1 MPRQTRAY
9 THMNGGARVK
19 KPSIIKNSLVLTG
32 FSIAMRVA
40 GIAFSMYV
48 AAGVGAEGMGLYQL
62 TYSAFALAVTMAT
75 AGISVAVTRVLTE
88 EQGMN
93 RRGSERPVMRCAL
106 TYAALVSLAAA
117 VCVLLGSGYI
127 GRVLLSDE
135 RTVLSLR
142 VLAPA
147 LPMMSLSSCFKGHLL
162 AVRRPIQIAVS
173 DVIEQVVEVG
183 VFVVMIKRYPGLDIE
198 TACAVIAAGVTLSE
212 IASCAYLYFKYL
224 RFREKPA
231 DYVPGGFLRRLL
243 AVALPVAGS
252 SCLASAL
259 RTMEN
264 VMVPSGLRK
273 SGMSEAAALSDYGM
287 VRGMALPVMFL
298 PFAFL
303 SAFTSL
309 LMPEISEAQAAR
321 RDGYIHTLI
330 ERVIKSCLLLSIP
343 AAAIFAIFS
352 GSLSELVYH
361 NSQVGMIILILAP
374 LVPLMY
380 FDAVADGVLKGLGQQ
395 NWVLYCNIVDSIIR
409 IILVYKLIPAMGFTG
424 FMIVMY
430 VSNIFNPVLSI
441 WRMMKLSHVRLRVGE
456 WIAKPLL
463 AAGAAS
469 LLVRLLCIRN
479 PAAQLDVGV
488 VVAEILL
495 LGLLYA
501 AFLWFLS
508 GEKGARRQKTRR
520 VRAQGGR

>member
-1 MPRQTRAY
+1 
-9 THMNGGARVK
+9 
-19 KPSIIKNSLVLTG
+19 
-32 FSIAMRVA
+32 
-40 GIAFSMYV
+40 
-48 AAGVGAEGMGLYQL
+48 
-62 TYSAFALAVTMAT
+62 
-75 AGISVAVTRVLTE
+75 
-88 EQGMN
+88 
-93 RRGSERPVMRCAL
+93 
-106 TYAALVSLAAA
+106 
-117 VCVLLGSGYI
+117 
-127 GRVLLSDE
+127 
-135 RTVLSLR
+135 
-142 VLAPA
+142 
-147 LPMMSLSSCFKGHLL
+147 MMSLSSCFKGHLL

-173 DVIEQVVEVG
+173 DAIEQIVEVG
-183 VFVVMIKRYPGLDIE
+183 VFVILVRRFPGLDME
-198 TACAVIAAGVTLSE
+198 MACAVIAAGVTLSE
-212 IASCAYLYFKYL
+212 IVSCVYLYVQYL
-224 RFREKPA
+224 RFREKPS
-231 DYVPGGFLRRLL
+231 DYVPSGFLRRLL

-343 AAAIFAIFS
+343 AAAIFAVFS
-352 GSLSELVYH
+352 ESLAELVYH
-361 NSQVGMIILILAP
+361 NSQVGMIILILSP

-380 FDAVADGVLKGLGQQ
+380 FDAVADGILKGLGQQ
-395 NWVLYCNIVDSIIR
+395 NWVLYCNIADSIIR
-409 IILVYKLIPAMGFTG
+409 IFMVYQLIPAMGFTG

-463 AAGAAS
+463 AAGAAA
-469 LLVRLLCIRN
+469 LLVRILCLRN

-488 VVAEILL
+488 VIAEIIL
-495 LGLLYA
+495 LGVIYA
-501 AFLWFLS
+501 ALLWLIS
-508 GEKGARRQKTRR
+508 GEKREPVRQKNEGLRSRR
-520 VRAQGGR
+520 SRT

>member
-1 MPRQTRAY
+1 M
-9 THMNGGARVK
+9 K
-19 KPSIIKNSLVLTG
+19 KTSIIKNSLVLTG

-62 TYSAFALAVTMAT
+62 TYSAFTLAVTMAT

-106 TYAALVSLAAA
+106 TYATLISLTAAA
-117 VCVLLGSGYI
+117 CVLLASGYI

-183 VFVVMIKRYPGLDIE
+183 VFVILIQRFPGLDIE
-198 TACAVIAAGVTLSE
+198 MACAVIAAGVTLSE
-212 IASCAYLYFKYL
+212 IASCIYLYIEHR
-224 RFREKPA
+224 RFREKPSS
-231 DYVPGGFLRRLL
+231 YVPGGFLRRLL

-252 SCLASAL
+252 SILASAL

-273 SGMSEAAALSDYGM
+273 SGMPEATALADYGM

-321 RDGYIHTLI
+321 RDGYIHTLVG
-330 ERVIKSCLLLSIP
+330 RVIKSCLMLSIP
-343 AAAIFAIFS
+343 AAAIFAVFS
-352 GSLSELVYH
+352 GPLSELVYH
-361 NSQVGMIILILAP
+361 NSQVGMIILVLAP

-380 FDAVADGVLKGLGQQ
+380 FDAVADGILKGLGQQ
-395 NWVLYCNIVDSIIR
+395 NWVLCCNIMDSIIR
-409 IILVYKLIPAMGFTG
+409 IALVYYLIPAMGFTG

-441 WRMMKLSHVRLRVGE
+441 WRMMKLSNVRLKIGE

-463 AAGAAS
+463 AAGASA

-479 PAAQLDVGV
+479 PAAQMDVGV
-488 VVAEILL
+488 VIAEILL
-495 LGLLYA
+495 LGILYA
-501 AFLWFLS
+501 AFLWLLS
-508 GEKGARRQKTRR
+508 DKKESRKRRADH
-520 VRAQGGR
+520 VRIQSGR

>member
-1 MPRQTRAY
+1 
-9 THMNGGARVK
+9 MNHT
-19 KPSIIKNSLVLTG
+19 SIMKNSLVLTG
-32 FSIAMRVA
+32 FSLVMRVA

-62 TYSAFALAVTMAT
+62 TYSAFAFAVTMAT

-88 EQGMN
+88 EQGM
-93 RRGSERPVMRCAL
+93 RRAGSERPVMRNAL
-106 TYAALVSLAAA
+106 GYAALVSLTAAA
-117 VCVLLGSGYI
+117 CVFLGADYI
-127 GRVLLSDE
+127 GTVLLSDE

-147 LPMMSLSSCFKGHLL
+147 LPLMSLSACFKGHLL

-173 DVIEQVVEVG
+173 DVLEQVVEAG
-183 VFVVMIKRYPGLDIE
+183 VFIVMVQRYPGLSME
-198 TACAVIAAGVTLSE
+198 TACAVIAAGVTASE
-212 IASCAYLYFKYL
+212 LISCGYLYVQYL

-231 DYVPGGFLRRLL
+231 SEIPGSFLRRLL

-309 LMPEISEAQAAR
+309 LMPEISEAQAAG
-321 RDGYIHTLI
+321 RDRYIHALI
-330 ERVIKSCLLLSIP
+330 ERVVRSCLLLSIP
-343 AAAIFAIFS
+343 AAAIFAVFS
-352 GSLSELVYH
+352 GPLSELVYQ
-361 NSQVGMIILILAP
+361 NSQVGMVILILTP

-395 NWVLYCNIVDSIIR
+395 TWVLYCNIADSVIR
-409 IILVYKLIPAMGFTG
+409 ILMVYYLIPAMGFTG
-424 FMIVMY
+424 FMVVMY
-430 VSNIFNPVLSI
+430 VSNIFNPILSV
-441 WRMMKLSHVRLRVGE
+441 WRMMKLSRVRLRTGE

-463 AAGAAS
+463 AAGAAA
-469 LLVRLLCIRN
+469 LLVRLLCLRY
-479 PAAQLDVGV
+479 PAEQMQVGV
-488 VVAEILL
+488 VIAEILL

-501 AFLWFLS
+501 AFLWLIS
-508 GEKGARRQKTRR
+508 DEKKRGESKSSVR
-520 VRAQGGR
+520 VRSGL

>member
-1 MPRQTRAY
+1 M
-9 THMNGGARVK
+9 K
-19 KPSIIKNSLVLTG
+19 KTSLMKNSLVLTG
-32 FSIAMRVA
+32 FSLAMRIA

-62 TYSAFALAVTMAT
+62 TYSAFTLAVTMAT

-88 EQGMN
+88 EQGLR

-106 TYAALVSLAAA
+106 GYAALVSLTAAA
-117 VCVLLGSGYI
+117 CVLLGSEYI
-127 GRVLLSDE
+127 GSVLLSDA
-135 RTVLSLR
+135 RTALSLR

-173 DVIEQVVEVG
+173 DAIEQVVEVG
-183 VFVVMIKRYPGLDIE
+183 TFVFLIRRFPGLAME
-198 TACAVIAAGVTLSE
+198 TACAAIAAGVTLSE
-212 IASCAYLYFKYL
+212 LASCVYLFVCYRRY
-224 RFREKPA
+224 RERPA
-231 DYVPGGFLRRLL
+231 GRQAGGFLRRLL

-309 LMPEISEAQAAR
+309 LMPEISEAQAAQ
-321 RDGYIHTLI
+321 RDGYIHTLV
-330 ERVIKSCLLLSIP
+330 ERVIRSCLLLSIP
-343 AAAIFAIFS
+343 AAAIFAVFS
-352 GSLSELVYH
+352 GPLSELVYH
-361 NSQVGMIILILAP
+361 NNQVGMIILILAP

-380 FDAVADGVLKGLGQQ
+380 FDAVADGILKGLGQQ
-395 NWVLYCNIVDSIIR
+395 NWVLYCNIADSVIR
-409 IILVYKLIPAMGFTG
+409 VFMVYRLIPAMGFAG
-424 FMIVMY
+424 FMLVMY

-441 WRMMKLSHVRLRVGE
+441 WRMMKLSHVRLRAGE

-463 AAGAAS
+463 AAGASS
-469 LLVRLLCIRN
+469 LTVRLLCLHN
-479 PAAQLDVGV
+479 PAAQLDVYV
-488 VVAEILL
+488 VIAEILL

-501 AFLWFLS
+501 AFLWLLS
-508 GEKGARRQKTRR
+508 GEKKDLRTEYRFRRKGSGA
-520 VRAQGGR
+520 

>member
-1 MPRQTRAY
+1 
-9 THMNGGARVK
+9 
-19 KPSIIKNSLVLTG
+19 
-32 FSIAMRVA
+32 
-40 GIAFSMYV
+40 
-48 AAGVGAEGMGLYQL
+48 
-62 TYSAFALAVTMAT
+62 
-75 AGISVAVTRVLTE
+75 
-88 EQGMN
+88 
-93 RRGSERPVMRCAL
+93 
-106 TYAALVSLAAA
+106 
-117 VCVLLGSGYI
+117 
-127 GRVLLSDE
+127 
-135 RTVLSLR
+135 
-142 VLAPA
+142 
-147 LPMMSLSSCFKGHLL
+147 
-162 AVRRPIQIAVS
+162 
-173 DVIEQVVEVG
+173 
-183 VFVVMIKRYPGLDIE
+183 
-198 TACAVIAAGVTLSE
+198 
-212 IASCAYLYFKYL
+212 
-224 RFREKPA
+224 
-231 DYVPGGFLRRLL
+231 
-243 AVALPVAGS
+243 
-252 SCLASAL
+252 
-259 RTMEN
+259 
-264 VMVPSGLRK
+264 
-273 SGMSEAAALSDYGM
+273 MSEAAALSDYGM

-508 GEKGARRQKTRR
+508 GEKGERRQKTRR